1 MDSFR
6 VLGVSPDASP
16 AEIKRAYRRLAM
28 AWHPDRNPHPE
39 ATERFKQI
47 RAAYDALQER
57 EELDEEPEVPA
68 EAAPQPPRA
77 ADIRLDLEL
86 SLEEAAFG
94 CRKTI
99 PLRRGTP
106 CPTCAG
112 SGEAGVSCSRL
123 CQACHGSGRIRHRH
137 HGLERCPQCDGRGFF
152 SQRICPDCEG
162 SGSEHAAVSLEVRVP
177 EGMLPGDEL
186 RLSGQGEPGGDERMP
201 GDLFLKV
208 AILPHDLFRLEGRDI
223 AYSMPLSILKL
234 LAGGSMRVPVLG
246 GFETLEVAAGDG
258 GSRMV
263 RLAGRGFPGRNGG
276 PPGDLV
282 ISLTPVWP
290 RHLDEHQRRLLQE
303 ADAALEKALPDHLPE
318 IAAWQQ
324 RYGV

>member
-1 MDSFR
+1 MDSFL
-6 VLGVSPDASP
+6 VLGVSRDASP

-57 EELDEEPEVPA
+57 EEPDEEPGAPA

-77 ADIRLDLEL
+77 ADIRLNLEL

-94 CRKTI
+94 CHQTI
-99 PLRRGTP
+99 PLRRATP

-112 SGEAGVSCSRL
+112 SGEAGVSRSRL

-152 SQRICPDCEG
+152 SQRTCPDCEG
-162 SGSEHAAVSLEVRVP
+162 SGCEHAAVSLEVRVP
-177 EGMLPGDEL
+177 GGMLPGDEL
-186 RLSGQGEPGGDERMP
+186 RLAGQGEPGDGERAP

-208 AILPHDLFRLEGRDI
+208 AILPHDLFRLEGRDLVY
-223 AYSMPLSILKL
+223 AMPVSVLKL
-234 LAGGSMRVPVLG
+234 LAGGSLRVPILG
-246 GFETLEVAAGDG
+246 GLETLEVAAGDG
-258 GSRMV
+258 GPRTV
-263 RLAGRGFPGRNGG
+263 RLAGRGFPGRKGG
-276 PPGDLV
+276 QSGDLV
-282 ISLTPVWP
+282 ISLAPAWP
-290 RHLDEHQRRLLQE
+290 ASLDEHQRRLLQE
-303 ADAALEKALPDHLPE
+303 TDASLEKALPNHLPE
-318 IAAWQQ
+318 IAAWRQ

>member
-57 EELDEEPEVPA
+57 DAAGDEPETPA
-68 EAAPQPPRA
+68 EAAPQPARA

-86 SLEEAAFG
+86 TLEEAAFG
-94 CRKTI
+94 DHKTI
-99 PLRRGTP
+99 PLRRGAP

-112 SGEAGVSCSRL
+112 SGEAGVSRSPL

-152 SQRICPDCEG
+152 SQRTCPDCEG
-162 SGSEHAAVSLEVRVP
+162 SGLEFEAVSLEVRVP
-177 EGMLPGDEL
+177 GGMLPGDEL
-186 RLSGQGEPGGDERMP
+186 RLAGQGEPGDDERAP

-208 AILPHDLFRLEGRDI
+208 AILPHELFRLEGRDI
-223 AYSMPLSILKL
+223 AYGMPVSVLKL
-234 LAGGSMRVPVLG
+234 LAGGSLRVPVLG
-246 GFETLEVAAGDG
+246 GFETLEIAAGDG
-258 GSRMV
+258 GPRTV
-263 RLAGRGFPGRNGG
+263 RLAGLGFPGRNGG
-276 PPGDLV
+276 QPGDLV
-282 ISLTPVWP
+282 ISLAPVWP
-290 RHLDEHQRRLLQE
+290 TSLDDRQRRLLQE
-303 ADAALEKALPDHLPE
+303 VDAALETDLPEHLPE
-318 IAAWQQ
+318 IAAWRQ